1 MLKVTVVTVRD
12 IFQSEVAEINRFGE
26 DYKRMSALILLDKSD
41 AEREGIRDG
50 SNVVVESDNGKVVV
64 VAKLSED
71 PHPGLAFM
79 PNSPWSNRIIPAET
93 DDTKIPNFKNVV
105 ARITVSNENVP
116 DIEDL
121 LREIVT

>member
-1 MLKVTVVTVRD
+1 MLTVTVVTVRD

-50 SNVVVESDNGKVVV
+50 SNVLVESDNGKVVV
-64 VAKLSED
+64 MAKLSED

-93 DDTKIPNFKNVV
+93 DETKIPNFKNVV

>member
-1 MLKVTVVTVRD
+1 MLTVTVVTVRD

-50 SNVVVESDNGKVVV
+50 SNVLVESDNGKVVV
-64 VAKLSED
+64 MAKLSED

-93 DDTKIPNFKNVV
+93 DETKIPNFKNVV
-105 ARITVSNENVP
+105 ARITVSKENVP

>member
-105 ARITVSNENVP
+105 ARITVSKENVP